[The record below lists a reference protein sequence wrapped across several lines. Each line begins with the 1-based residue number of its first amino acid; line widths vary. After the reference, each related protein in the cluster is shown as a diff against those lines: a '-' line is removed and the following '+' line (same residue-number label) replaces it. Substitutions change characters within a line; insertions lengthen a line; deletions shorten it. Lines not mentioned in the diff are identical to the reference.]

1 MAGSPPHT
9 SPRPMTGQA
18 AGAGTMGDPEQE
30 TYSEQQ
36 ETEVQA
42 LNSIY
47 GKDFRDLR
55 DQDPWKVKRPPEI
68 CIVLHPQGLI
78 SVEDSHVA
86 ADLHVNCPPNYPD
99 IPPEIKL
106 ERAKG
111 LSNEKLNR
119 LQAELIKL
127 AKDHCGEVMIFLLA
141 DHVQTFLSENNIPPS
156 KSFYEEMLKNQQEQ
170 QQRLA
175 LEEQRRME
183 QKKKHKEKMQREILE
198 EIQRH
203 EEEKR
208 EEKKRMELAKQGWLE
223 STQVTSPGNP
233 SRIAAL
239 NRQSNTSSNE
249 DAADQVDHKKGGNNR
264 RRTNSNGRSK
274 RERQFSVGSNEDCSK
289 PYKVIRF
296 NTGSTGGFTVHRGKL
311 VGESEQLSRSVY
323 NGLEELT
330 GNFVMIYEWILQW
343 QKKMGKFL
351 TSEESDKIEKCR
363 KQIQG
368 AESEFSS
375 LLKLSHSNLVRYMA
389 MCYKEQ
395 ENSIVINLLVEYV
408 NSSSLSDILSKGT
421 PVGVDRL
428 QHYTAQLLAVLDY
441 LHSNSVVHKDLG
453 ASSVLVDGEGNVKL
467 TDYSISKRLADICKE
482 DVFEQTKVRFS
493 ENALP
498 YKSGKKGD
506 VWRLGL
512 LLLALSQGTI
522 VKEYPVIVP
531 RNLPGNF
538 QDFLNKCV
546 CLEDKAR
553 WSPQQL
559 LEHSFVKPPVVRAP
573 SPCNEDSPE
582 ADSAGGIDCAETVIA
597 NSQLLTA
604 SPYTDTQRQLSR
616 YYNEFEELQLLGK
629 GAFGAV
635 IKVKN
640 KLDGCYYAVKRI
652 LVNPISKQFRRI
664 KGEVTLLSRLNHE
677 NIVRYYNA
685 WIEKHEIQPVSN
697 PVMKNSQQ
705 TPSPPEWDNQNK
717 LCWSDNIEKNAPP
730 AVTTSSVEWSTSCE
744 RSPSVKCTERESSDE
759 DDDDEEDVFCA
770 SFLPANIDS
779 DSDIIFENGDENSD
793 NSPVDFQSTDFFSSL
808 SELGREAA
816 NEKDPG
822 NEKTE
827 ETEIV
832 PVPLTVHYLYI
843 QMEYCEKSTLR
854 DTIDQGLYEDIN
866 RLWRLFREILDG
878 LAYIHEQGMIH
889 RDLKPV
895 NIFLDSNDHVKIGD
909 FGLATDHLSNVAGDK
924 QETDGSGSVHFIKPD
939 PAGNLTGMVGT
950 ALYVSPEVQGNTKAT
965 YNQKVDLFSLGII
978 FFEMSHHPMG
988 TASERIS
995 VLSKLRMPTIEFPED
1010 FDEEKCSKQRLIVGW
1025 LLNHDPAKRPT
1036 AVELLKSKYLPPP
1049 QMEESELHE
1058 VLHHTLANTSSK
1070 AYRTM
1075 VTQIFSQHITPAMD
1089 FTYDIDVH
1097 KGSFSARHTMLQQFV
1112 YETVCRIFKK
1122 HGAIWL
1128 HTPLLMPKE
1137 KKLYESSETAYFMD
1151 HSGMLVMLPHD
1162 LRVPFAR
1169 FVARNNITNLK
1180 RYCIERVFR
1189 PRKLDRCHPR
1199 ELLECAFDIV
1209 TPTTSSLLPDAEVIY
1224 TTAEIIN
1231 EFPVLQERNYS
1242 IYLNHTSL
1250 LKAVLL
1256 HCGIPEDKLQEV
1268 CNILCDAM
1276 MGKLTRREI
1285 EAKFCNLS
1293 LSQNN
1298 LLHLYKYIEEK
1309 VDLQDLRTVL
1319 TPLMKGELAVCQ
1331 MAKQGL
1337 KDLEEVTELL
1347 KKLCIKLQVVVNL
1360 GLVYKVQQHSGVI
1373 FQFVAFV
1380 KRRHRIVP
1388 DIIAAGGRY
1397 DSLILEFQGP
1407 QVMGP
1412 NPSAVGVSLALDKI
1426 STLRNTSEPLAVSRC
1441 ETLVVAVGR
1450 TSLGRAINIIQ
1461 KLWSKGNPAEL
1472 LYDVSQ
1478 TQEEVQEHCKRA
1490 GISSLVL
1497 VSDKAGNHVKV
1508 RSFEKDKQTEK
1519 RFLDQEAVEHFA
1531 QKLRTKAPDER
1542 NSRETP
1548 DTLSSQS
1555 SKGSLCSTTGLFE
1568 SHGGS
1573 IVPNVNLIPPEKLPS
1588 STRRRYEAQVLSRL
1602 QTFVSNLQQKS
1613 SDIEVL
1619 AVDVSKETLISFL
1632 SLEFD
1637 GDEQTFYASVQ
1648 HLFSRSTKQ
1657 RYLKSI
1663 CDEIHHF
1670 KLVKRVSFLVLYS
1683 YRDDYK
1689 ILF

>member
-1 MAGSPPHT
+1 
-9 SPRPMTGQA
+9 
-18 AGAGTMGDPEQE
+18 MGDPHPEPEQE
-30 TYSEQQ
+30 SYSEQQ

-47 GKDFRDLR
+47 GTDFRDLR
-55 DQDPWKVKRPPEI
+55 ERDPWKVKRPPEI

-78 SVEDSHVA
+78 SVEDSHVVV
-86 ADLHVNCPPNYPD
+86 DLHVNCPANYPD
-99 IPPEIKL
+99 IPPEIELK
-106 ERAKG
+106 RAKG
-111 LSNEKLNR
+111 LSNEKLKR
-119 LQAELIKL
+119 LQAELVKL

-170 QQRLA
+170 QQRRA
-175 LEEQRRME
+175 QEEQLRIE
-183 QKKKHKEKMQREILE
+183 QKKKHEEKMQRDILE
-198 EIQRH
+198 EIQRRK
-203 EEEKR
+203 EEKR
-208 EEKKRMELAKQGWLE
+208 DAKKLNQLAKQEQLE
-223 STQVTSPGNP
+223 SAQVSIAGNP
-233 SRIAAL
+233 FRIPAL
-239 NRQSNTSSNE
+239 NLQLYASSNE
-249 DAADQVDHKKGGNNR
+249 NAADQVDHKKGGNNR

-274 RERQFSVGSNEDCSK
+274 RERQLSVHSNEDSSK
-289 PYKVIRF
+289 PHKVIHF
-296 NTGSTGGFTVHRGKL
+296 NSGSAGAFTVHRGKL

-323 NGLEELT
+323 NALEELT
-330 GNFVMIYEWILQW
+330 GNFVVIYEWVLQW

-351 TSEESDKIEKCR
+351 TSVERDQIEKCR
-363 KQIQG
+363 KQLQG
-368 AESEFSS
+368 ADSEFSS
-375 LLKLSHSNLVRYMA
+375 LLKLSHPNLVRYMT
-389 MCYKEQ
+389 MCSKEQ
-395 ENSIVINLLVEYV
+395 ENCIVVSLLVEYI
-408 NSSSLSDILSKGT
+408 NGSSLSETLSRGD
-421 PVGVDRL
+421 PVAVDRL
-428 QHYTAQLLAVLDY
+428 QHYTVQLLSVLDY
-441 LHSNSVVHKDLG
+441 LHGNSVVHKVLS
-453 ASSVLVDGEGNVKL
+453 ASSVLVDSEGNVKL

-506 VWRLGL
+506 VWRLGG
-512 LLLALSQGTI
+512 LLLALSQGAVI
-522 VKEYPVIVP
+522 KEYPIIVP
-531 RNLPGNF
+531 NNLPSNF
-538 QDFLNKCV
+538 QDFLTKCV

-553 WSPQQL
+553 WSPKQL
-559 LEHSFVKPPVVRAP
+559 LDHSFVKPPVAHALSP
-573 SPCNEDSPE
+573 SNENSPE
-582 ADSAGGIDCAETVIA
+582 DSAGGIDCAETVIP
-597 NSQLLTA
+597 NSRLLTA
-604 SPYTDTQRQLSR
+604 SLYTDTQRQLSR

-652 LVNPISKQFRRI
+652 LVNPTSKQFRRI

-685 WIEKHEIQPVSN
+685 WIEKHEMQPTSN
-697 PVMKNSQQ
+697 PALENSQQ
-705 TPSPPEWDNQNK
+705 TPSTPESDHQKK
-717 LCWSDNIEKNAPP
+717 LRLLDDIEKNAPP
-730 AVTTSSVEWSTSCE
+730 AVATSSVEWSTPCE
-744 RSPSVKCTERESSDE
+744 RSASVKCAERESSDDD

-793 NSPVDFQSTDFFSSL
+793 NSPVDFRSTDFFSSF
-808 SELGREAA
+808 SELSREAA

-822 NEKTE
+822 NEGEKME
-827 ETEIV
+827 KAEIV
-832 PVPLTVHYLYI
+832 PALQTVHYLYI
-843 QMEYCEKSTLR
+843 QMEYCERSTLR
-854 DTIDQGLYEDIN
+854 DTIDQRLYRDIN

-909 FGLATDHLSNVAGDK
+909 FGLATDHLANVTGDK
-924 QETDGSGSVHFIKPD
+924 QETDGSGSIHCIKLD

-978 FFEMSHHPMG
+978 FFEMSYHPMG
-988 TASERIS
+988 TTSERIS

-1025 LLNHDPAKRPT
+1025 LLNHDPAKRPS
-1036 AVELLKSKYLPPP
+1036 AVELLKSELLPPP
-1049 QMEESELHE
+1049 QLEESELHE
-1058 VLHHTLANTSSK
+1058 ILHHTLANTSSK

-1075 VTQIFSQHITPAMD
+1075 VTQIFSQRITPAMD

-1097 KGSFSARHTMLQQFV
+1097 KGNVSARHAMLQQFV
-1112 YETVCRIFKK
+1112 YETVCRIFRG
-1122 HGAIWL
+1122 HGATWL
-1128 HTPLLMPKE
+1128 HTPLFMPKN
-1137 KKLYESSETAYFMD
+1137 KKLPYESSEGTYFMD
-1151 HSGMLVMLPHD
+1151 HSGMLVMLPYD

-1189 PRKLDRCHPR
+1189 PRKLDCCHPR

-1209 TPTTSSLLPDAEVIY
+1209 TPVTNSPLPDAEVIY
-1224 TTAEIIN
+1224 IIAEIIQ

-1242 IYLNHTSL
+1242 IYLNHTCL

-1256 HCGIPEDKLQEV
+1256 HCEIPEDKHQQV

-1276 MGKLTRREI
+1276 KGKLTRREI

-1298 LLHLYKYIEEK
+1298 LLHLYKYIEGK
-1309 VDLQDLRTVL
+1309 FVL
-1319 TPLMKGELAVCQ
+1319 EELDNVLIPLMKGKLTVCQ
-1331 MAKQGL
+1331 LAKQGL
-1337 KDLEEVTELL
+1337 KELEEVTELL
-1347 KKLCIKLQVVVNL
+1347 KKLDIKLQVVVNL
-1360 GLVYKVQQHSGVI
+1360 GLVYKVQQHSGII

-1380 KRRHRIVP
+1380 KRRHHTVP
-1388 DIIAAGGRY
+1388 DVLAAGGRY

-1407 QVMGP
+1407 EAVGP
-1412 NPSAVGVSLALDKI
+1412 VPSAVGVSLALDKI
-1426 STLRNTSEPLAVSRC
+1426 STLCNTSEPLAASHC
-1441 ETLVVAVGR
+1441 EILVVAVGKMAR
-1450 TSLGRAINIIQ
+1450 DRAINIIQ
-1461 KLWSKGNPAEL
+1461 KLWTVRVNAEL
-1472 LYDVSQ
+1472 LYNVS
-1478 TQEEVQEHCKRA
+1478 QEEVQEHCKQA
-1490 GISSLVL
+1490 GINYSVL
-1497 VSDKAGNHVKV
+1497 VSDKEGNHVKV

-1519 RFLDQEAVEHFA
+1519 RIAEVDVVDHFSK
-1531 QKLRTKAPDER
+1531 KLRSKTSEER
-1542 NSRETP
+1542 SSRETP
-1548 DTLSSQS
+1548 EILSSQNP
-1555 SKGSLCSTTGLFE
+1555 KGSLCSTTGSFE

-1573 IVPNVNLIPPEKLPS
+1573 IVPNFNFISPDKLS
-1588 STRRRYEAQVLSRL
+1588 FNTKRRYEEKVLSRL

-1619 AVDVSKETLISFL
+1619 AVDVSKETLIGFL
-1632 SLEFD
+1632 SLECG

-1648 HLFSRSTKQ
+1648 HLLSRSTKQ

-1663 CDEIHHF
+1663 CDQIHHF
-1670 KLVKRVSFLVLYS
+1670 KLEKRVSLLVLYT
-1683 YRDDYK
+1683 YRDDCYK